1 MIVPANQRG
10 TQNVRIFIVDIWL
23 VIMSDLSVMD
33 LVRLGRVSVWLFT
46 SDELFLC

>member
-1 MIVPANQRG
+1 MIVPNQHG
-10 TQNVRIFIVDIWL
+10 IQNVRIFIVDIWL

-33 LVRLGRVSVWLFT
+33 LVRLGRVSVWLST